1 MKTLLLEIGSEEIP
15 ASYIQPALEAL
26 SSGLLKKLCDERI
39 DCGAARTFGTPRRLA
54 IEIRSVSE
62 KQRAVATEVLG
73 PPEKVAF
80 DADGHPTMAARKFA
94 EKVGLPVKR
103 LTVRQTEKGA
113 YLCASTIQRALPS
126 RTILQRILP
135 ETILSL
141 PFPKTMRW
149 ASGSI
154 SYARPIISILAL
166 LGDEVVGFTLDGLK
180 SGRHTLGH
188 STMSSGKLNVSK
200 PEEYAGLLRKAHV
213 IADFQE
219 RKNGVSRQIA
229 AAAESIGGLVLSDE
243 TLLDVVT
250 NLVEQPVAVAG
261 GFDPG
266 FLELPREILITSMRE
281 HQKYFAVVDAAG
293 GLMPN
298 FIAVNN
304 TLPKDLDLVRKGH
317 QRVLRA
323 RLEDARFFYRSD
335 LEASF
340 DKWIDH
346 LHDVT
351 FQARLGSIYEKVER
365 VSRITV
371 YLADAVS
378 ADDDLKARARRAAVL
393 CKADLVSQVV
403 GEFPNLQGI
412 MGRVYALSAGE
423 DPDVAA
429 AIEEHY
435 RPTHSGGKLPET
447 MAGALVALADKIDSI
462 CGCFHVGLIPTGA
475 ADPYALRRQ
484 SLGILQILLDKN
496 LSLPLDELILTSLGL
511 FEKIE
516 GAPVS
521 DTARQVLSFFK
532 TRMSHLLLESGY
544 SKEVISAVTEASVTH
559 VPNVWRRTAALESLK
574 ALPDFEPLAVAF
586 KRVVNII
593 KKADPKEGRTIDEH
607 LFADPSETALNS
619 DFKRVRERV
628 LSKLEKGLFEQA
640 LLDIASLRPAVDA
653 FFDGVLVMAP
663 DDRVRNNRLGLLRAI
678 ADLFARVA
686 DFSKL

>member
-1 MKTLLLEIGSEEIP
+1 MSAELSEP
-15 ASYIQPALEAL
+15 S
-26 SSGLLKKLCDERI
+26 ER
-39 DCGAARTFGTPRRLA
+39 RERLA
-54 IEIRSVSE
+54 IEIQSVAENQLSVTSE
-62 KQRAVATEVLG
+62 VMG

-80 DADGHPTMAARKFA
+80 DADGRPTMAAVKFA

-113 YLCASTIQRALPS
+113 YLCASRTQRALPT
-126 RTILQRILP
+126 RMILKQILP
-135 ETILSL
+135 EAILSL

-149 ASGSI
+149 ADGKI
-154 SYARPIISILAL
+154 SFARPIISVLAL
-166 LGDEVVGFTLDGLK
+166 LGNQVVNFSLDGLR

-188 STMSSGKLNVSK
+188 SMMAPGKLNVSE
-200 PEEYAGLLRKAHV
+200 PEEYADLLRKRHV

-219 RKNGVSRQIA
+219 RRSAVSDQIA
-229 AAAESIGGLVLSDE
+229 RAAETIGGHVLPDE
-243 TLLDVVT
+243 ALLDVVT
-250 NLVEQPVAVAG
+250 NLVERPVAVAG
-261 GFDPG
+261 AFDPG
-266 FLELPREILITSMRE
+266 FLELPPEILITSMRE
-281 HQKYFAVVDAAG
+281 HQKYFAVVDSSG

-304 TLPKDLDLVRKGH
+304 TLPTDLDLVRKGH

-335 LEASF
+335 LEASP
-340 DKWIDH
+340 DNWIEN
-346 LHDVT
+346 LRGVT
-351 FQARLGSIYEKVER
+351 FQARLGSVHEKVQR
-365 VSRITV
+365 VTRIAA
-371 YLADAVS
+371 YLVDAVS
-378 ADDDLKARARRAAVL
+378 EDIDLRTHVQRAAAL

-412 MGRVYALSAGE
+412 MGRVYALAAGE
-423 DPDVAA
+423 VPDVAA

-447 MAGALVALADKIDSI
+447 MAGALVAVADKIDSI

-484 SLGILQILLDKN
+484 SLGILQILLEKN
-496 LSLPLDELILTSLGL
+496 LPVPLDDLIRTSLGL

-516 GAPVS
+516 GAPIA
-521 DTARQVLSFFK
+521 DTAPQVLGFFK
-532 TRMSHLLLESGY
+532 TRMAHLLLESGY
-544 SKEVISAVTEASVTH
+544 SKDVIAAVTETSVAH
-559 VPNVWRRTAALESLK
+559 VPNVWRRTAALEALK
-574 ALPDFEPLAVAF
+574 TLPDFEPLAIAF

-593 KKADPKEGRTIDEH
+593 KKADQEGRGIDVQ
-607 LFADPSETALNS
+607 LFEDPSEAGLFS
-619 DFKRVRERV
+619 DFNRVKMLV

-640 LLDIASLRPAVDA
+640 LLDIASLRPSVDA

-678 ADLFARVA
+678 ADLFGLMA
-686 DFSKL
+686 DFSKM